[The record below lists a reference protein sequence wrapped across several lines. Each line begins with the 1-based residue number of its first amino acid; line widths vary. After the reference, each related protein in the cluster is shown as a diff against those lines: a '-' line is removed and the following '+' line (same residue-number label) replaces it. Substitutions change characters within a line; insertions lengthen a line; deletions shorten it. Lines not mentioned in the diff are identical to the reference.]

1 MHCTA
6 TVCSIDHQD
15 HLQHASIVLP
25 SFVPE
30 ISRRWRGRSFAG
42 TGAGSSYLP
51 FALLLLSLGFI
62 VVTWSFLAAPAP
74 RSELSNGLERKLDCI
89 SYAPYRDAQN
99 PLTPGLIVG
108 EQEIA
113 QDLVQLARIS
123 NCVRTYSTGNGMD
136 KAVKLARSAGL
147 KSFLGIWIGTNPIE
161 NLQQIETAIAL
172 ANQYPETV
180 GAIIV
185 GNEVMLR
192 GEMTVEALADII
204 RSVKARVRVPVT
216 YADVWEFWLR
226 SRALSDAVDFITIHV
241 LPFWEDVPVKA
252 ELAAEHLDSIRRQV
266 AAAFPGKEILI
277 GEVGWPSAGRM
288 REGALPSRANQVR
301 VISDVL
307 ALARAQNFRVNLIEA
322 YDQPWKRLWEG
333 TVGGHWGLFDSDPR
347 AMKYPSGEPVR
358 NHPFWR
364 VQLGCGLALCLA
376 TFAVAFLALR
386 GKFGQL
392 RPASWCAVA
401 LFATVGGTLV
411 GLLVERV
418 VLESLSIGDW
428 VRSVALVATAI
439 SAPLLSA
446 LALISGQT
454 PPAFSDLMSPHNRNK
469 RAGLEVA
476 LGVTLLATNLIG
488 CVTALG
494 LVFDPRYRDFP
505 FIALTMSVLPLLIL
519 RTIQRTQATEQPIA
533 EWVFAG
539 LFGLS
544 AIYIGFHEGPD
555 NWQSLWTCFAFFLLC
570 ATLLQVRVTA
580 SGPKPV
586 MRGSEIADAGRV
598 GLATGDSRPQRS
610 PDRRLHDPVK

>member
-1 MHCTA
+1 LHGTA
-6 TVCSIDHQD
+6 SVCSIDDQG

-30 ISRRWRGRSFAG
+30 IARQWRGRSFAG
-42 TGAGSSYLP
+42 TRAGSYHLP
-51 FALLLLSLGFI
+51 FILLLLSFGVI
-62 VVTWSFLAAPAP
+62 VVTWSFLAAPIP
-74 RSELSNGLERKLDCI
+74 SSELSGGLARKLDCI
-89 SYAPYRDAQN
+89 SYAPYRGAQN
-99 PLTPGLIVG
+99 PLTPGLIVR

-136 KAVKLARSAGL
+136 KTVKLAQSVGL
-147 KSFLGIWIGTNPIE
+147 KSFLGIWIGTNPTE

-180 GAIIV
+180 GAIVV

-192 GEMTVEALADII
+192 GEMTVEALANII

-226 SRALSDAVDFITIHV
+226 SPALSDAVDFITIHV

-252 ELAAEHLDSIRRQV
+252 ELAAAHLDSVRRQV

-322 YDQPWKRLWEG
+322 YDQPWKRKWEG
-333 TVGGHWGLFDSDPR
+333 TVGGHWGLFDSDQR
-347 AMKYPSGEPVR
+347 AMKYPTGEPVR

-364 VQLGCGLALCLA
+364 LQLGCGLAFCLA
-376 TFAVAFLALR
+376 IFATAFLALR
-386 GKFGQL
+386 GQFGQL

-401 LFATVGGTLV
+401 LFATVGGALV
-411 GLLVERV
+411 GLLIEHV
-418 VLESLSIGDW
+418 VLESLSTGDW
-428 VRSVALVATAI
+428 VRRVALLATAI
-439 SAPLLSA
+439 SAPLLST

-454 PPAFSDLMSPHNRNK
+454 PPAFSDLMSPRDGKK
-469 RAGLEVA
+469 RAGLEPA
-476 LGVTLLATNLIG
+476 LGVTLLATSLIG
-488 CVTALG
+488 GVTALG

-505 FIALTMSVLPLLIL
+505 FIALTMSVLPLLVL
-519 RTIQRTQATEQPIA
+519 RTIHRARATEQPIA

-544 AIYIGFHEGPD
+544 TLYIGFHEGPN
-555 NWQSLWTCFAFFLLC
+555 NWHSLWTCCAYFLLGV
-570 ATLLQVRVTA
+570 TLLQTRVTA
-580 SGPKPV
+580 SGPKSV
-586 MRGSEIADAGRV
+586 IQASETVHDRGVSP
-598 GLATGDSRPQRS
+598 ATGNSKPQRS
-610 PDRRLHDPVK
+610 RDRLLQDATE